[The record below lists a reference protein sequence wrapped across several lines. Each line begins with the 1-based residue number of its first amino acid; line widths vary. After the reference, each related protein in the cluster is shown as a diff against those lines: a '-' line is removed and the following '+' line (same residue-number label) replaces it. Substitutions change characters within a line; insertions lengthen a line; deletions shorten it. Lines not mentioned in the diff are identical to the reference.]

1 VPGFIWGQ
9 SRPHLRQ
16 RLGNLVFAHTDLSG
30 IAIFEEA
37 YTHGVRAADALT
49 RTIQT

>member
-1 VPGFIWGQ
+1 MHQ
-9 SRPHLRQ
+9 S
-16 RLGNLVFAHTDLSG
+16 LGNLVFAHSDLSG

-37 YTHGVRAADALT
+37 YTQGVGAADSLT